1 MSIDNKKNS
10 SKKIIN
16 DPILIIKWYWFNY
29 FSKYWLLLVIGVF
42 FMSLEG
48 SMLGLLSYSIK
59 SMFDEVFI
67 PSDQSALISVGF
79 IIFFIFFLRS
89 FSGLIQRLIITW
101 VTQKIEKL
109 LQYNLLDKLIN
120 LDISF
125 YDNTSP
131 GVLIERMRVDTRL
144 ITTSAGTIFMI
155 LIKDGISLISLIA
168 VALYVDWKWTIIA
181 FIGAPLL
188 VVPIFLLQ
196 KWVRNISSK
205 NRNIEADLSTSLDE
219 IFHGISILKLYSL
232 QNYRLQ
238 LFNLLLEKVRKIK
251 LKIEGGIASTPAMI
265 DFIAGIGFL
274 GVMIFGGSQIVSGE
288 KSIGD
293 FMAFFTA
300 MALIFEPLRRLS
312 NVAGNF
318 QVMLASADKI
328 FNLFH
333 TPKFI
338 VRNNVKN
345 FNSQNINFGGDI
357 YFDNV
362 SLKIGNK
369 NIINSISFLIP
380 SGHFVALVGKS
391 GAGKSTILKLLSGIL
406 IPTSGRILVDGVD
419 ISSIDPKKL
428 RSHIT
433 VIIQE
438 NLLFDETIYENIKIG
453 RLDASKDEINFAC
466 ELAYV
471 NEFSEKLPDKLLT
484 RVGPRGSNLSGGQ
497 RQRVNIARAFIR
509 QSPIFLMD
517 EPTAALD
524 SKSEELLHKSF
535 KKIIKNKT
543 TLYISHR
550 ISNITNADKIIVI
563 DGGQVVEEDSHD
575 NLIKQ
580 KKLYYDLYNLQSLEG
595 NFS

>member
-1 MSIDNKKNS
+1 
-10 SKKIIN
+10 
-16 DPILIIKWYWFNY
+16 
-29 FSKYWLLLVIGVF
+29 
-42 FMSLEG
+42 
-48 SMLGLLSYSIK
+48 
-59 SMFDEVFI
+59 
-67 PSDQSALISVGF
+67 
-79 IIFFIFFLRS
+79 
-89 FSGLIQRLIITW
+89 
-101 VTQKIEKL
+101 
-109 LQYNLLDKLIN
+109 
-120 LDISF
+120 
-125 YDNTSP
+125 
-131 GVLIERMRVDTRL
+131 
-144 ITTSAGTIFMI
+144 
-155 LIKDGISLISLIA
+155 
-168 VALYVDWKWTIIA
+168 
-181 FIGAPLL
+181 
-188 VVPIFLLQ
+188 
-196 KWVRNISSK
+196 
-205 NRNIEADLSTSLDE
+205 
-219 IFHGISILKLYSL
+219 
-232 QNYRLQ
+232 
-238 LFNLLLEKVRKIK
+238 
-251 LKIEGGIASTPAMI
+251 MI

-419 ISSIDPKKL
+419 ISSIDSKKL

-433 VIIQE
+433 VIMQE

-453 RLDASKDEINFAC
+453 RLDATKDEINFAC

-524 SKSEELLHKSF
+524 SKSEELLQNAF

-595 NFS
+595 NFN